1 MHTIFAQPGS
11 DAHPDPDAAAR
22 QRADRLARANA
33 EQMEMAL
40 SFLSRIDPEAF
51 EIVLNAAAPTD
62 GDIHEDHED
71 EEAIPLCRRCGGLV
85 GIFLSRGLN
94 WQHFRGDGVT
104 SGAQRIYDPA
114 IPPRS
119 PGSSPV
125 RTRKNSSQPL
135 SPQRP
140 AGLSGGA
147 LSAYCL
153 AHRPFAA
160 GDLASDDDLGVAA
173 TVGDGLG

>member
-1 MHTIFAQPGS
+1 MHTIFAQPG
-11 DAHPDPDAAAR
+11 
-22 QRADRLARANA
+22 NA

-140 AGLSGGA
+140 AGLSGGLSGGA